1 MKSFYCSG
9 SNLTSLDFSKNVNL
23 QSFSCINNT
32 YEITVKDNKFDLSTL
47 PGNFDVSKASNWIGG
62 TVAGNILTVDEKTES
77 VKYTYDLGNEESVSF
92 TLNVVRKVNVVDGD
106 VNMDGV
112 LSILDAT
119 AIQQYL
125 AGISGIVFD
134 ETVADFNKDSSIS
147 ILDATDIQ
155 KKLAGIK

>member
-1 MKSFYCSG
+1 
-9 SNLTSLDFSKNVNL
+9 
-23 QSFSCINNT
+23 
-32 YEITVKDNKFDLSTL
+32 
-47 PGNFDVSKASNWIGG
+47 
-62 TVAGNILTVDEKTES
+62 
-77 VKYTYDLGNEESVSF
+77 
-92 TLNVVRKVNVVDGD
+92 
-106 VNMDGV
+106 MDGV